1 MREWQVGDPTGTGE
15 DLGVPDIAYMG
26 YLKERDDDNRGNGNG
41 SSGHVKLS
49 FEASMKMARTYKS
62 KGDYAEAIRYY
73 NDALEYSY
81 YHEEAMCEKAECLEK
96 LGQKIDASDIYYEL
110 AFSLGGRDNEKA
122 SKYYKRCYD
131 LNPNHKKLL
140 WDFPILLK
148 DMKRYSQA
156 IFYFEKNI
164 SQNAFCSDACPWHIA
179 HCYSCLKDY
188 KSELEWI
195 DKCLDNRF
203 CLQDVEIKFTCLKNL
218 NRLDEGIKF
227 CEESVDCFLNNTE
240 YPGDGDAIK
249 LLEYLI
255 KIKNK
260 PEYVEKINLIL
271 DGHKMSY
278 YVIDALAQ
286 TCLECRNEELIKFM
300 STYSDDDY
308 EVFIEKYS
316 KITGQSPDEF
326 KTWYL
331 KLKRD
336 DLFFINDYF
345 SYPADEKY
353 EKVLS
358 VLRWWT
364 GLYRYLELCQ

>member
-1 MREWQVGDPTGTGE
+1 M
-15 DLGVPDIAYMG
+15 
-26 YLKERDDDNRGNGNG
+26 
-41 SSGHVKLS
+41 
-49 FEASMKMARTYKS
+49 
-62 KGDYAEAIRYY
+62 
-73 NDALEYSY
+73 
-81 YHEEAMCEKAECLEK
+81 
-96 LGQKIDASDIYYEL
+96 
-110 AFSLGGRDNEKA
+110 
-122 SKYYKRCYD
+122 
-131 LNPNHKKLL
+131 
-140 WDFPILLK
+140 
-148 DMKRYSQA
+148 
-156 IFYFEKNI
+156 
-164 SQNAFCSDACPWHIA
+164 
-179 HCYSCLKDY
+179 
-188 KSELEWI
+188 
-195 DKCLDNRF
+195 
-203 CLQDVEIKFTCLKNL
+203 QDVEIKFTCLKNL

-227 CEESVDCFLNNTE
+227 CEESVDRFLNNTE
-240 YPGDGDAIK
+240 YPGDSDAIK

-260 PEYVEKINLIL
+260 PEYVEKINQIL

-286 TCLECRNEELIKFM
+286 TCIECRNEELIKFM

-316 KITGQSPDEF
+316 KITGQSPDGF

-336 DLFFINDYF
+336 DLYFIYDYF

-358 VLRWWT
+358 VLGWWT